1 MNAEAILALVAQG
14 LALLPTLIQTGVD
27 VMARI
32 EQIRALADAGATGS
46 VTDAQIAEYRA
57 QLDSDLADFNTPI
70 PDDSAK
76 P

>member
-32 EQIRALADAGATGS
+32 EQMRALADAGATGS

-70 PDDSAK
+70 SDDSAK

>member
-32 EQIRALADAGATGS
+32 EQMRALADAGATGS

-57 QLDSDLADFNTPI
+57 QLDSDLADFNAPI
-70 PDDSAK
+70 PNAPSA
-76 P
+76 